1 MLSDVDEEDE
11 DFSVTSKRNVADGTH
26 NDDVENFHLNVV
38 YIYFTT
44 YSVFITNKYKKDGD
58 VNVCWMKTLR
68 NSINQSKAKCLEIS
82 TTGFLSFLSL
92 LVVNSIFRTIRKI
105 PKNSNWIFLL
115 IYLNVYSTSKYISKL
130 SSQQIDVTCSE
141 IFDEHVLLSTSS
153 MFSGLSREKIAARF
167 TGLIQYLGETS
178 LERVRSLTAQLWINI
193 DANY

>member
-115 IYLNVYSTSKYISKL
+115 IYLNVYSTSKYISKTL
-130 SSQQIDVTCSE
+130 TNLCYTRSKTL
-141 IFDEHVLLSTSS
+141 DEHILLSTFS
-153 MFSGLSREKIAARF
+153 MFSGISREKIAARF
-167 TGLIQYLGETS
+167 TGLIQYLRETS